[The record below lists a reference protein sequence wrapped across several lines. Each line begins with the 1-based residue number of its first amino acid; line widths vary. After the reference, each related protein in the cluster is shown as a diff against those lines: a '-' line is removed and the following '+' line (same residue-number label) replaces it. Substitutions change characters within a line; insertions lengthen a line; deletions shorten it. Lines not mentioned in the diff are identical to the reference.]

1 MNNILRGY
9 KNGDG
14 EMTMKMKQVLLQIV
28 VSILV
33 LTTLVG
39 CAGIAD
45 WEYQGLPGECVVV
58 RANAHTKY
66 IVNGEYTDIY
76 IENYVDA
83 FASDG
88 KFIYA
93 KRIEPEEIDKWFPK
107 KTYCVLDTETYEL
120 VEFATKEEFEA
131 HLTELEL
138 ETKVDWIST
147 RQNPN

>member
-1 MNNILRGY
+1 
-9 KNGDG
+9 
-14 EMTMKMKQVLLQIV
+14 MKVVTRELKKIIFFLLI
-28 VSILV
+28 I
-33 LTTLVG
+33 TTLVG

-45 WEYQGLPGECVVV
+45 WEYRGLPGECEMV
-58 RANAHTKY
+58 RLNTHTIY
-66 IVNGEYTDIY
+66 IFNGECGDIY

-83 FASDG
+83 FATDG

-107 KTYCVLDTETYEL
+107 KTYCVLDTETYEV
-120 VEFATKEEFEA
+120 VEFETKEEFEA

>member
-1 MNNILRGY
+1 MRRFNRSG
-9 KNGDG
+9 GVA
-14 EMTMKMKQVLLQIV
+14 MKMKQVLLQV
-28 VSILV
+28 VISIFL
-33 LTTLVG
+33 LTMLTG

-45 WEYQGLPGECVVV
+45 WEYRGLPGECVVV
-58 RANAHTKY
+58 RLNAYTKY
-66 IVNGEYTDIY
+66 IMNGECTETY

-83 FASDG
+83 FATDG

-107 KTYCVLDTETYEL
+107 KTYCVLDTETYEV
-120 VEFATKEEFEA
+120 VEFETKEEFEA

-147 RQNPN
+147 KQNPN